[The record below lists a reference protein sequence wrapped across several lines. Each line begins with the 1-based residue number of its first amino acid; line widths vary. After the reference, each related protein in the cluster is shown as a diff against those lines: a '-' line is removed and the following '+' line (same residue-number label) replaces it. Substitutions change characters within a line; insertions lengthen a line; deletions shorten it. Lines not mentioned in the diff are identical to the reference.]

1 MKKKYPSLILALF
14 FPIIIS
20 AQDDSM
26 TVSFK
31 MDSNSDVD
39 RLSVWLCDSND
50 EYMSGYSVLLTKQ
63 KPLIKKSL
71 SCNSLGLYPSHP
83 KHQSTD
89 RYVQPS
95 AVGINVLNYFP
106 IKICHIQFNK
116 HSYTIHPQST
126 ITIDQKDIQSNNSVV
141 ISCNTIKN

>member
-1 MKKKYPSLILALF
+1 MKEKYASLILALF

-50 EYMSGYSVLLTKQ
+50 EYMSGYSELLTKQ

-71 SCNSLGLYPSHP
+71 SCNSLGLYPFHP
-83 KHQSTD
+83 KHHPPD

-95 AVGINVLNYFP
+95 ATGINVLNYFP
-106 IKICHIQFNK
+106 VKTCYVQFNND
-116 HSYTIHPQST
+116 SYTIHPQST